1 MASDYCNRSTELLLC
16 AKLLHQKV
24 MSGRV
29 ALRPRKSQPGAVA
42 AFFSPTLLKTQLLP
56 LVHQAS
62 TSLTLGQAKMDQ
74 LVNLTERFSTSS
86 IPDTLLVVRIS
97 TLVQKLQP
105 EVVAISTF
113 LQHVASVSTQVQ
125 LELVGH
131 PQVCK
136 HVKALVASQEARLAE
151 LSRRLRDFMEAN
163 RAIVSDQCETP
174 TAMPPPPKTSSSS
187 VFRLSST
194 TRPSIQAA
202 PFGEKLRDDS
212 NPPTADAQYLLQQ
225 QQMVVRQREATSA
238 TSAAAIRHTEAT
250 IVQLGQ
256 IYEQFAFLVRE
267 QADVVMRIDG
277 HVEDA
282 AANVDLAHGSL
293 VEFLQHVSER
303 RAFILKFFTVLLA
316 IFSLILPL
324 ITLTGGGIVRA
335 FRGLE
340 RTINMSTEDSTQLVA
355 NESGGGGEFVKLPQ
369 KRLYRQRAHCNP
381 WSDHCLSY
389 PVRPDLYHWGE
400 LFDGKAVP
408 SVSMVDVGCGYGG
421 LLFSLSTLFPN
432 ARIVG
437 MEIRLKVFD
446 YVQSKI
452 NAIRQSH
459 PGTFLNIACIRT
471 NTMKYLPNF
480 FKKGQLEKM
489 FFLYPD
495 PHFKRHKH
503 KWRIISLALLTV
515 YAYVLRPGGRIYTMT
530 DVPELAQ
537 WMEDKLSVHPL
548 FRQCHHLC
556 LPVSV
561 ETLESLESASV
572 EDATVGLLASG
583 VTEEGQKAARDG
595 RGATISVF
603 ERISDPPMA
612 KEMGSFRI

>member
-1 MASDYCNRSTELLLC
+1 MCNLFSLKGLVGIMASDYCNRSTELLLC

-29 ALRPRKSQPGAVA
+29 ALRPRKSRPGAVA
-42 AFFSPTLLKTQLLP
+42 AFFAPTLLKTQLLP

-74 LVNLTERFSTSS
+74 LVNLTERLSTSS
-86 IPDTLLVVRIS
+86 IPDTLLVARIS

-113 LQHVASVSTQVQ
+113 LQRVASVSTQVQ
-125 LELVGH
+125 RELAGH

-174 TAMPPPPKTSSSS
+174 TAMPPPPKTFLSSSSS

-202 PFGEKLRDDS
+202 SFGEKLRDDS
-212 NPPTADAQYLLQQ
+212 NPLTADAQYLSQQ

-316 IFSLILPL
+316 IF
-324 ITLTGGGIVRA
+324 
-335 FRGLE
+335 
-340 RTINMSTEDSTQLVA
+340 
-355 NESGGGGEFVKLPQ
+355 
-369 KRLYRQRAHCNP
+369 
-381 WSDHCLSY
+381 CLFA
-389 PVRPDLYHWGE
+389 L
-400 LFDGKAVP
+400 
-408 SVSMVDVGCGYGG
+408 
-421 LLFSLSTLFPN
+421 
-432 ARIVG
+432 
-437 MEIRLKVFD
+437 
-446 YVQSKI
+446 
-452 NAIRQSH
+452 
-459 PGTFLNIACIRT
+459 
-471 NTMKYLPNF
+471 
-480 FKKGQLEKM
+480 
-489 FFLYPD
+489 
-495 PHFKRHKH
+495 FKR
-503 KWRIISLALLTV
+503 
-515 YAYVLRPGGRIYTMT
+515 
-530 DVPELAQ
+530 
-537 WMEDKLSVHPL
+537 
-548 FRQCHHLC
+548 
-556 LPVSV
+556 
-561 ETLESLESASV
+561 
-572 EDATVGLLASG
+572 
-583 VTEEGQKAARDG
+583 
-595 RGATISVF
+595 
-603 ERISDPPMA
+603 
-612 KEMGSFRI
+612 